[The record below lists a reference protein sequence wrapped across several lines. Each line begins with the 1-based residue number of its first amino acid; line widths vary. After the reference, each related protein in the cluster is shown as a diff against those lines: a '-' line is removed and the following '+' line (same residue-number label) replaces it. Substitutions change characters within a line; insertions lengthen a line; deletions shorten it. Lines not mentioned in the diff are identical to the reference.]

1 MTLWYPVKIGG
12 NKFAEVLMGRDMRLS
27 RCGLNLVSAYQ
38 TAEMIFFRCTRKWV
52 EPSKRLMTDPATGA
66 LVHTPEYRPIVERSL
81 WRERRVALFAHKVRA
96 LELKLRILAIDLR
109 YLALNVRQ
117 ARLRL
122 LRQLIRYRNKL
133 LGGS

>member
-1 MTLWYPVKIGG
+1 MKLWYPVKLGG
-12 NKFAEVLMGRDMRLS
+12 SMLAEVLMGRDMKLS
-27 RCGLNLVSAYQ
+27 PISLKIVSAYQ

-66 LVHTPEYRPIVERSL
+66 LVHTPEYRPIVERSF

-96 LELKLRILAIDLR
+96 LELKLSILLIDLR

-117 ARLRL
+117 ARLRF
-122 LRQLIRYRNKL
+122 LRQIIRYRDKL
-133 LGGS
+133 LEG